1 MYFHT
6 YVYKMNMWY
15 DFLQKTEVTILLM
28 LVLLFRWYQM
38 NTVLIYQN

>member
-6 YVYKMNMWY
+6 YVYKRNMWY
-15 DFLQKTEVTILLM
+15 DFLQKTEVTVLPM

-38 NTVLIYQN
+38 DTVLIHQN